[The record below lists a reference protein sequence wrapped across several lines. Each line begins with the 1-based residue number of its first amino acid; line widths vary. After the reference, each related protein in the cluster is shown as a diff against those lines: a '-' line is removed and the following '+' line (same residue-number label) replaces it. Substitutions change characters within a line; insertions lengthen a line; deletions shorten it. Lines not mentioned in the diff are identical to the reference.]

1 MRPFLVALL
10 LVGLA
15 GSAQAASIEARLIRA
30 SNDKKATDPSLK
42 DIEPRLRKRF
52 GYDYYQLLG
61 VQQEILRE
69 NKTYR
74 LNLGEGFVVF
84 VTPKSTAEKTHEMDL
99 EWTSGRASLVKTTVK
114 IAEGNHLFIKG
125 PGVGDDWIV
134 LVITLRD

>member
-1 MRPFLVALL
+1 MRPLLVALL
-10 LVGLA
+10 AMGLA

-30 SNDKKATDPSLK
+30 SNDKKVTDSSLK
-42 DIEPRLRKRF
+42 DIEPRLKKRF
-52 GYDYYQLLG
+52 GYDSYQLLG
-61 VQQEILRE
+61 VQQEVLRE

-84 VTPKSTAEKTHEMDL
+84 VTPKSTAKKMHEMDL
-99 EWTSGRASLVKTTVK
+99 EWTSGKASLVKTTVK

-134 LVITLRD
+134 LVITLRE

>member
-1 MRPFLVALL
+1 MRSFLVALL

-15 GSAQAASIEARLIRA
+15 GSAQATSIEARLIRA
-30 SNDKKATDPSLK
+30 SNDKKVTDPSLK

-84 VTPKSTAEKTHEMDL
+84 VTPKSTAQRMHEMDL

-125 PGVGDDWIV
+125 PEVGDDWIV
-134 LVITLRD
+134 LVITLRE